1 MFKYTANTLKKVED
15 IFGESGYLIRY
26 EKGNFKPGYC
36 ILRDKKVVVINK
48 YFETEARINT
58 LLEILPQINV
68 EESNLSDEVRA
79 FYEKTL
85 HAKE

>member
-1 MFKYTANTLKKVED
+1 MFKYTVNTLKKVED
-15 IFGESGYLIRY
+15 IFGESGYAVRY

-36 ILRDKKVVVINK
+36 ILRDKKVVVVNK

-58 LLEILPQINV
+58 LLEILPQITV
-68 EESNLSDEVRA
+68 DESILSEEVRE

-85 HAKE
+85 QKT

>member
-1 MFKYTANTLKKVED
+1 MFKYTVNTLKKVED
-15 IFGESGYLIRY
+15 IFGESGYTVRY

-36 ILRDKKVVVINK
+36 ILRDKKVVVVNK

-58 LLEILPQINV
+58 LLEILPQIAV
-68 EESNLSDEVRA
+68 DESILSEEVRE

-85 HAKE
+85 QKT

>member
-1 MFKYTANTLKKVED
+1 MFKYTVNTLKKVED
-15 IFGESGYLIRY
+15 IFGESGYIIRY

-36 ILRDKKVVVINK
+36 ILRDKKVVVVNK

-58 LLEILPQINV
+58 LLEILPQIHVDEN
-68 EESNLSDEVRA
+68 NLSEDVRA

-85 HAKE
+85 QKA